1 MAADVLLVDA
11 GSYWGLITLQRV
23 IFQCSCM
30 ISATVD
36 DNYYQGLTGKCI
48 DEIEIR

>member
-1 MAADVLLVDA
+1 
-11 GSYWGLITLQRV
+11 
-23 IFQCSCM
+23 M

-36 DNYYQGLTGKCI
+36 DNYYYQGLTGKCI

>member
-1 MAADVLLVDA
+1 
-11 GSYWGLITLQRV
+11 
-23 IFQCSCM
+23 M